1 MCFVQCVTH
10 RYICRCLLHA
20 WKQMVGKMVVS
31 VSHAVGVNVLAWP
44 RLVLVTDCMS
54 GVEAPCML
62 DASVVCSASINK
74 ASWHAAAMQGPS
86 GGEQDVQNQGQC
98 HSTLAGLHWSMHAQA
113 VMQQQCIHCRV
124 PWQGGAAVGVCS
136 SITWAPFAVP
146 GETALM
152 PQTQLHFWQG
162 SSCRGRLR

>member
-1 MCFVQCVTH
+1 
-10 RYICRCLLHA
+10 
-20 WKQMVGKMVVS
+20 MVGKMVVS

-44 RLVLVTDCMS
+44 RLVLVTDCMSGVEAPCMLDVLVTDCMS

-98 HSTLAGLHWSMHAQA
+98 HSTLAGLH
-113 VMQQQCIHCRV
+113 
-124 PWQGGAAVGVCS
+124 
-136 SITWAPFAVP
+136 
-146 GETALM
+146 
-152 PQTQLHFWQG
+152 
-162 SSCRGRLR
+162 